1 MNRILQYIPELEGE
15 EYMWV
20 ERLVEHMDDSQLQQ
34 FASVYR
40 SRRRDTQTVLIFS
53 IIGLVLIPGLQR
65 FYLNQIGMGLLYLF
79 TAGLCLIGSIIDL
92 VNYKAKAF
100 EYNQKVADEVARMV

>member
-1 MNRILQYIPELEGE
+1 
-15 EYMWV
+15 
-20 ERLVEHMDDSQLQQ
+20 
-34 FASVYR
+34 
-40 SRRRDTQTVLIFS
+40 
-53 IIGLVLIPGLQR
+53 
-65 FYLNQIGMGLLYLF
+65 MGLLYLF